1 MNFAKRAAELSGTII
16 AHRRYLHSHAE
27 LSFEEHETTAYLVG
41 RLKELG
47 IPVQT
52 FDDYTGCIATIEGGT
67 MTRDLAGLWEG
78 ETPAK
83 AVDSKAFLEAIRE
96 ELDRRL

>member
-41 RLKELG
+41 RLEELG

-52 FDDYTGCIATIEGGT
+52 FDDYTGCIATIAGTHCGAPGGY
-67 MTRDLAGLWEG
+67 RRSSHRG
-78 ETPAK
+78 EQ
-83 AVDSKAFLEAIRE
+83 
-96 ELDRRL
+96 RRGV

>member
-41 RLKELG
+41 RLEELG

-67 MTRDLAGLWEG
+67 RGAPWCSGRISTLFPSRRTAAWSLRVFTRA
-78 ETPAK
+78 
-83 AVDSKAFLEAIRE
+83 
-96 ELDRRL
+96 